1 MGRIKVLLK
10 SIMKNPSFIKLFIL
24 ALLGRLFFIETN
36 ELVLISEI
44 LASIIV
50 IMTNDFTTLTDSF
63 E

>member
-1 MGRIKVLLK
+1 MGRIKTLLK
-10 SIMKNPSFIKLFIL
+10 SIMGNPSFIKIFIL
-24 ALLGRLFFIETN
+24 TLLGRLFFIETN

-50 IMTNDFTTLTDSF
+50 IMTNDFTTLTDSS

>member
-10 SIMKNPSFIKLFIL
+10 SIMKNSFFIKLFIL
-24 ALLGRLFFIETN
+24 TLLGRLFFIETN

-44 LASIIV
+44 LASIVV
-50 IMTNDFTTLTDSF
+50 IMTNDFTTLTDSS

>member
-1 MGRIKVLLK
+1 MG
-10 SIMKNPSFIKLFIL
+10 NPSFIKLFIL

-50 IMTNDFTTLTDSF
+50 IMTNDFTTLTDSS